1 MKGHRLAKERMM
13 RDYTKIKAFQKAD
26 DLVVRVYQ
34 VTQTWPKEEQYG
46 LTSQVRRAAVSV
58 ASEIVEG
65 SGRRHLTEYL
75 QFTNRGYTSLRE
87 VGYQLYL
94 GHRLGYVDDAT
105 YAEIKAMHEEAIRVL
120 WGLVETIAGQLGQHS
135 VFEMLKE
142 ERADYVFGERSADS
156 MP

>member
-1 MKGHRLAKERMM
+1 M

-34 VTQTWPKEEQYG
+34 VTRSWPKEEQYG
-46 LTSQVRRAAVSV
+46 LTSQVRRAVVSV

-75 QFTNRGYTSLRE
+75 QFVNRGYTSLRE
-87 VGYQLYL
+87 VGYDLHL
-94 GHRLGYVDDAT
+94 GHRLGYVDNTT
-105 YAEIKAMHEEAIRVL
+105 YAEIKGMHEEAIRVL
-120 WGLVETIAGQLGQHS
+120 WGLMETIAGQLGQHS

-142 ERADYVFGERSADS
+142 ERADYDLGEH
-156 MP
+156 